1 MGAKFVFPRVV
12 DGRPIVAGDTE
23 TLVFELEIP
32 NAEPILSVTFVV
44 RQLKCG
50 GELML

>member
-1 MGAKFVFPRVV
+1 VGAKFVFPREV
-12 DGRPIVAGDTE
+12 DGRPVVAKDSE

-32 NAEPILSVTFVV
+32 NAEPILSVTFEVGKL
-44 RQLKCG
+44 RRG